1 MNIAICDND
10 HACAEKTAALL
21 KRYLSRE
28 QDTLTVFKNS
38 GDLLQAAEKTPFDVL
53 FLEIRLKG
61 MDGLAAAARIRALHS
76 RAIILF
82 VSSYPE
88 YAIKAFQV
96 KAFRFLEKP
105 LEPGALGTLWQEIRD
120 EYLNGPRRFSY
131 RKDKKLYACDISE
144 IAYIQSNGNFINICM
159 VRGDIVDF
167 VNMSLKAAAQ
177 KLADEGFVQI
187 SKGVLVNLLH
197 VRACAAVAVSLNN
210 GELLPVK
217 TTFKK
222 ETMEAFKTYC
232 DRHYN
237 R

>member
-82 VSSYPE
+82 VSSYHLVR
-88 YAIKAFQV
+88 I
-96 KAFRFLEKP
+96 
-105 LEPGALGTLWQEIRD
+105 EPGRKIGNHVHRDQLETHEVIAGAGSCINDGAPLVYTPGVISIFPAGLPHEVTAGPEGLYLFAKFMPAL
-120 EYLNGPRRFSY
+120 N
-131 RKDKKLYACDISE
+131 
-144 IAYIQSNGNFINICM
+144 
-159 VRGDIVDF
+159 
-167 VNMSLKAAAQ
+167 
-177 KLADEGFVQI
+177 
-187 SKGVLVNLLH
+187 
-197 VRACAAVAVSLNN
+197 
-210 GELLPVK
+210 
-217 TTFKK
+217 
-222 ETMEAFKTYC
+222 
-232 DRHYN
+232 
-237 R
+237 